1 MAFALKTG
9 VILAQGNFAQ
19 GKRQITEGDFIDT
32 GGFVNVELNKMFPT
46 LSWVVNTFKMRSGCT
61 KSLIRSSKGE
71 SIDKYSVLK
80 IYLKKSAL

>member
-46 LSWVVNTFKMRSGCT
+46 LS
-61 KSLIRSSKGE
+61 
-71 SIDKYSVLK
+71 
-80 IYLKKSAL
+80 